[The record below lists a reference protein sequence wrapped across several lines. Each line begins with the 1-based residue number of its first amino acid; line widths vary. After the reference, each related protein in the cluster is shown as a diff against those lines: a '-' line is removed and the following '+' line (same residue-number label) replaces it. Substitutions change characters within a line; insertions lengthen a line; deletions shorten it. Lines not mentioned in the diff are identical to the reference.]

1 MSHVEKIYQTLEDL
15 KSSAIESA
23 PAIFGNLAVAF
34 TQLSREEQRQFTAR
48 FFDWAKSERKRSK
61 AGALKFRYA
70 KFLSGLFE
78 FLSDHHEAALR
89 DLNEARAMFE
99 ENDDKHGVGMSHV
112 VTAGIYRTLGDY
124 DLALKISWE
133 AYDLLKSYEPFR
145 HFILAGIMNMANI
158 YLEMHNSE
166 EAVRLFREAYEQSQA
181 SHNTYWLNY
190 SLHGLGKAYLQEK
203 KYAEAQEFFEKA
215 LALSET
221 NGSKL
226 GIANSLTEL
235 AHYHFQAGELGR
247 AEELNGRA
255 LVIREEEHFTGG
267 SVTNYMRLGEVY
279 LKEARL
285 EKALEVLKKGLEVA
299 EQIKVKPKV
308 YQIHFMLSEV
318 YQKMNE
324 PQKSLEEY
332 RKFHTVREQV
342 EVEDSRR
349 KLKNA
354 KTIFEAEQTKKE
366 NAIIKRQKEEIEKK
380 NAELQETIDEL
391 TRARVGKKARAV
403 TLVIAIVLFIIND
416 TILGTALHWLPT
428 DNYFISLGVKML
440 IIFSL
445 RPINGYVEKILF
457 RRVMKERKRNESL
470 QTSPEGLPP
479 SDVQTAS

>member
-1 MSHVEKIYQTLEDL
+1 MYLSESLQSKWQPVLEHADL
-15 KSSAIESA
+15 
-23 PAIFGNLAVAF
+23 PAIK
-34 TQLSREEQRQFTAR
+34 
-48 FFDWAKSERKRSK
+48 DPYKK
-61 AGALKFRYA
+61 A
-70 KFLSGLFE
+70 
-78 FLSDHHEAALR
+78 
-89 DLNEARAMFE
+89 
-99 ENDDKHGVGMSHV
+99 
-112 VTAGIYRTLGDY
+112 VTAVVLENQVQAMQKEVLSEMATAQGKKK
-124 DLALKISWE
+124 KISQDTKNMLSMFLNF
-133 AYDLLKSYEPFR
+133 DLTQSVS
-145 HFILAGIMNMANI
+145 AQGIMAN
-158 YLEMHNSE
+158 
-166 EAVRLFREAYEQSQA
+166 QS
-181 SHNTYWLNY
+181 
-190 SLHGLGKAYLQEK
+190 
-203 KYAEAQEFFEKA
+203 
-215 LALSET
+215 
-221 NGSKL
+221 
-226 GIANSLTEL
+226 
-235 AHYHFQAGELGR
+235 
-247 AEELNGRA
+247 
-255 LVIREEEHFTGG
+255 
-267 SVTNYMRLGEVY
+267 
-279 LKEARL
+279 
-285 EKALEVLKKGLEVA
+285 
-299 EQIKVKPKV
+299 
-308 YQIHFMLSEV
+308 V